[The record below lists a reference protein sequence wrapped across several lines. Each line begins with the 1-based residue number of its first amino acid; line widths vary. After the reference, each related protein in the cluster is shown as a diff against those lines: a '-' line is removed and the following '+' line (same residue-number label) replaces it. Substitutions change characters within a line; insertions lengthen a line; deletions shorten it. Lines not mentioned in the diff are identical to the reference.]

1 MSKPDS
7 KVAAGGIAGAI
18 SAVLVW
24 AVGQA
29 GVDMPAEVG
38 AGFATLIIFAAS
50 YIKRSA

>member
-1 MSKPDS
+1 MKPDS

-18 SAVLVW
+18 ATVLVW
-24 AVGQA
+24 TGAQLGIEV
-29 GVDMPAEVG
+29 PAEVG

>member
-1 MSKPDS
+1 MKPDS

-18 SAVLVW
+18 ATCLVW
-24 AVGQA
+24 ALNLV

-50 YIKRSA
+50 YIKKAA

>member
-18 SAVLVW
+18 ASVLVW
-24 AVGQA
+24 AGTQA
-29 GVDMPAEVG
+29 GIEVPAEVG

-50 YIKRSA
+50 YIKRS

>member
-18 SAVLVW
+18 ATVLVW
-24 AVGQA
+24 TSGVA
-29 GVDMPAEVG
+29 GLEMPAEVG

-50 YIKRSA
+50 YIKRA